1 MIITGTVN
9 ETPYNP
15 TSPPVSPLRATTRT
29 LGQTTEQ
36 LLTTE
41 PRTVER
47 TTHMAD
53 VASET
58 LLLNKIKKKL
68 DSVLVRSLYSLCNRG
83 HNFSTACNTV
93 FLP

>member
-9 ETPYNP
+9 ETPYTP
-15 TSPPVSPLRATTRT
+15 TSPPMSPLPTATRT
-29 LGQTTEQ
+29 LEQTTEQ
-36 LLTTE
+36 LMTTE

-58 LLLNKIKKKL
+58 ILLNKIKKKL
-68 DSVLVRSLYSLCNRG
+68 DSVLVRSLYSLYKR
-83 HNFSTACNTV
+83 
-93 FLP
+93 P